1 MTTLSELWDQN
12 APPPWWRRALAA
24 VPREPVDRVAAYVA
38 GVYVAA
44 VVVEL
49 AAVLRP

>member
-12 APPPWWRRALAA
+12 APPPWWRRALHGIPCSDPERAGAWAA
-24 VPREPVDRVAAYVA
+24 GCYLALVAVT
-38 GVYVAA
+38 
-44 VVVEL
+44 L

>member
-12 APPPWWRRALAA
+12 APPPRWRRALAA
-24 VPREPVDRVAAYVA
+24 VPREPIERVAAWIAGLYV
-38 GVYVAA
+38 VA

-49 AAVLRP
+49 AVVLRP